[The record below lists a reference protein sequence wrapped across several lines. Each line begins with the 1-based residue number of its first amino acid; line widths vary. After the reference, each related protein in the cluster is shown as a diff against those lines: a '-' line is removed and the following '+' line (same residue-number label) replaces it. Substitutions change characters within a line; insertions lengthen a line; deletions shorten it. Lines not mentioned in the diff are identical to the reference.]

1 MQDSYSHPK
10 TIDAV
15 KFNGRYVD
23 PKVFQARIKSLA
35 SAGVLLGAGFIS
47 AILILM

>member
-1 MQDSYSHPK
+1 MQHSYSHPK

-23 PKVFQARIKSLA
+23 PKVFRDRIKGLA
-35 SAGVLLGAGFIS
+35 SAGVLIGAGFLS
-47 AILILM
+47 AILFFM